1 MIFYAVQWHRA
12 PLPPHE
18 DEGDLEWTTW
28 AGHDDYLDEDE
39 ANEAVKEFDAA
50 FDGAYLHR
58 VLARRVDG
66 PSVAR
71 ARGASVAATEPSA
84 ADSPAA
90 TLAVPAHSRDR
101 LPRRARGPFSS

>member
-1 MIFYAVQWHRA
+1 MILYAVQWHSA

-39 ANEAVKEFDAA
+39 ANEAAREFDAA
-50 FDGAYLHR
+50 VDGAYLHR

-71 ARGASVAATEPSA
+71 TTGHAVVATRPSSA
-84 ADSPAA
+84 EEPAA
-90 TLAVPAHSRDR
+90 TRWVSGADSRGGA
-101 LPRRARGPFSS
+101 PRRP